1 MSLWG
6 ELKRRNVVRVGA
18 AYLVMAWLLIEVSD
32 TIFPRLG
39 LPDWTVT
46 LVIALAILAF
56 PLALFLSWAFELT
69 PEGVKRTEDV
79 DVAASVTAQ
88 TGRRLDRLIVVALL
102 FVIGGL
108 LVERIWFAGSDP
120 EPHAQAEAVSDAAD
134 SSESAAAETP
144 AGSPSADAAEQPPEA
159 SVNSIAVLPFLNMS
173 PDPENEYFADGI
185 SEELL
190 NILARIEGLNV
201 ASRTSAFSFK
211 GKNVPV
217 AEIAELLSVR
227 HVLEGS
233 VRKQGARVRITAQLI
248 DADTDTHLWS
258 DTYERDLV
266 DIFRLQEEIAQ
277 AITAALEDVLGVQ
290 RVSVAAP
297 TQDLEAYQHF
307 LRGRTLFYQRQS
319 MDQAID
325 NLQFAVDTDPGFAD
339 AWAYLGAAQAVT
351 SGGGYPTRYN
361 RTELN
366 ALAGQ
371 SLDRALEIDPLIPL
385 ALSLKGRLLFSVGE
399 IEAGLTL
406 MEEAV
411 TEWHPD
417 SSPRLW
423 LGLTFAEIGYLDRAL
438 PLFEA
443 AYARDPMVP
452 INSGYLGYA
461 YGAVGQEAEAIRLVR
476 RTVELADNGGNT
488 YWTMLLAADAVHRGD
503 SVAAGELFDIVTT
516 LGAPALHPGWEGVLA
531 AVDDPAQRA
540 AALDALPE
548 ATADEVD
555 WLLMMALILGDADRI
570 FSHVGQATLSGW
582 NAVRLGAWLPGMG
595 WLREDPRFMSV
606 QWNYVIDYWRQHGFP
621 PGCGAVDSAAGPR
634 LDCGARQP

>member
-1 MSLWG
+1 MTLWS

-18 AYLVMAWLLIEVSD
+18 AYLVVAWLLIEVSD

-79 DVAASVTAQ
+79 EPTASVTPQ
-88 TGRRLDRLIVVALL
+88 TGRRLDRFIVVVLL

-108 LVERIWFAGSDP
+108 LVERIWFAGSQDEAP
-120 EPHAQAEAVSDAAD
+120 TEAEVAAMTEGPARPSTSAETAGD
-134 SSESAAAETP
+134 SVIESAR
-144 AGSPSADAAEQPPEA
+144 G
-159 SVNSIAVLPFLNMS
+159 IAVLPFLNMS

-217 AEIAELLSVR
+217 AEIAQLLDVR

-233 VRKQGARVRITAQLI
+233 VRKQGNRVRITAQLI
-248 DADTDTHLWS
+248 DAESDTHLWS

-307 LRGRTLFYQRQS
+307 LRGRNLFYQRQN

-325 NLQFAVDTDPGFAD
+325 DLQFAVDTDPGFAE

-351 SGGGYPTRYN
+351 SGGGYPTRHN

-366 ALAGQ
+366 SLAGQ
-371 SLDRALEIDPLIPL
+371 SLDRALEIDPSIPL

-399 IEAGLTL
+399 IEAGLAL

-423 LGLTFAEIGYLDRAL
+423 LGLTFAEIGYLDRGL

-452 INSGYLGYA
+452 INSGYLGYV

-476 RTVELADNGGNT
+476 RAVELADNGGNT

-503 SVAAGELFDIVTT
+503 MIAAAKLFDIVTT
-516 LGAPALHPGWEGVLA
+516 LGDPALHPHWDRILA
-531 AVDDPAQRA
+531 AVQDPAQRA
-540 AALDALPE
+540 AALDALPV

-595 WLREDPRFMSV
+595 WLREDPRFLDL
-606 QWNYVIDYWRQHGFP
+606 QWDYVVDYWRQRGFP
-621 PGCGAVDSAAGPR
+621 PGCGAIDGADGPR

>member
-1 MSLWG
+1 MTLWS
-6 ELKRRNVVRVGA
+6 ELKRRNVVRVA
-18 AYLVMAWLLIEVSD
+18 TAYLVVSWLLIEVSD

-79 DVAASVTAQ
+79 EPTASVTPQ
-88 TGRRLDRLIVVALL
+88 TGRRLDRFIVVVLL

-108 LVERIWFAGSDP
+108 LVERIWFAGNDP
-120 EPHAQAEAVSDAAD
+120 APHAQVEAVSASAD
-134 SSESAAAETP
+134 SAESAAPQIP
-144 AGSPSADAAEQPPEA
+144 AGSPSADATAQPVEA

-233 VRKQGARVRITAQLI
+233 VRKQGTRVRITAQLI
-248 DADTDTHLWS
+248 DANTDTHLWS

-307 LRGRTLFYQRQS
+307 LRGRTLFYQRQN

-351 SGGGYPTRYN
+351 SGGGYPTRHD
-361 RTELN
+361 RAELN
-366 ALAGQ
+366 VRSIQ
-371 SLDRALEIDPLIPL
+371 SLDRALEIDPSIPL
-385 ALSLKGRLLFSVGE
+385 ALSLKGRGSLWSGQ
-399 IEAGLTL
+399 IEAGLAL
-406 MEEAV
+406 MERAV

-417 SSPRLW
+417 STPRLW
-423 LGLTFAEIGYLDRAL
+423 LGLTYAEIGYLDRAL
-438 PLFEA
+438 PLFETA
-443 AYARDPMVP
+443 HARDPMVP

-461 YGAVGQEAEAIRLVR
+461 YAAVGREAEAIGLVR

-503 SVAAGELFDIVTT
+503 TVAAAKLFDIVTT
-516 LGAPALHPGWEGVLA
+516 LGDPALHPHWADVLA
-531 AVDDPAQRA
+531 AVQDPAQRT
-540 AALDALPE
+540 AALDALPV
-548 ATADEVD
+548 ATADQVD
-555 WLLMMALILGDADRI
+555 WLLSMALILGDADRI
-570 FSHVGQATLSGW
+570 FSHVTQATLSGW
-582 NAVRLGAWLPGMG
+582 NVVRLGAWLPGMG
-595 WLREDPRFMSV
+595 WLREDPRFMDL
-606 QWNYVIDYWRQHGFP
+606 QWNGVVDYWRQHGFP
-621 PGCGAVDSAAGPR
+621 PGCGAIDSADGPQ